1 MDTRTAEPTT
11 VEEILW
17 KEFMLPNA
25 LSHDVLPANLG
36 ITPARL
42 IGILSHACP
51 LSDEE
56 AELLGEYFGTGGV
69 FWRNLRDSHLRWQ
82 ERMAHAV

>member
-11 VEEILW
+11 VGEILRE
-17 KEFMLPNA
+17 EFMLPNA
-25 LSHDVLPANLG
+25 LSLDVLAANVG
-36 ITPARL
+36 ITPERL
-42 IGILSHACP
+42 IGILSHAFP
-51 LSDEE
+51 LSDGE
-56 AELLGEYFGTGGV
+56 AELLGEYFETGGV

>member
-1 MDTRTAEPTT
+1 MDTRTAEPTPAG
-11 VEEILW
+11 EILRE
-17 KEFMLPNA
+17 EFMQPNA
-25 LSHDVLPANLG
+25 LSLDVLAANVG

-82 ERMAHAV
+82 ESMANAV